1 MDKLVIFKTADG
13 EFAILCPS
21 PSALQTYTVQEI
33 AEKDVPAG
41 LPFKIIDR
49 SELPEDRTFI
59 DAWDIDD
66 SELTDGVG
74 ADRTEFLEQR

>member
-1 MDKLVIFKTADG
+1 MDELVIFKTPEG
-13 EFAILCPS
+13 GFVILYPTS
-21 PSALQTYTVQEI
+21 SALEKYTLQEI

-41 LPFKIIDR
+41 LPFKIIKR
-49 SELPEDRTFI
+49 SELPEDRTFAG
-59 DAWDIDD
+59 AWDIDD